1 MMARFT
7 FAKGRKK
14 SPPQLV
20 LAEPMSKAHK
30 ILGSTPISIDSPK
43 PWDDASS
50 GFSGGTG
57 DSTAPSYGSTDDD
70 NSDHHVAIAPS
81 EEDWSNDSE
90 MLPAILEST
99 GLDSDTDQGL
109 TDMTHSVRKTQ
120 SSSTIRS
127 WYDKSKQP
135 LAITQ
140 QTSASS
146 MAKGVPAKIHKMLD
160 LENDP
165 TGPKTKKKPPMLDF
179 SNLRSAS
186 RISRKGSNSQLRT
199 DGTVVNDM
207 ETAVRSPSI
216 MSMMTP
222 TGKPRK
228 IQKRNTKDSVL
239 SPAFEEEQ
247 RPHTTGGRRRGSSM
261 KEVPSLYDH
270 YEQMTL
276 RHMMQ
281 EAEVEEDEERGQENE
296 QEPEVQQHEEPGEGQ
311 DLQWLHDVLATT
323 PQTALFMTGL
333 TPAASH
339 NRSTSTASKLTTST
353 RRSKSLDRHDLQETS
368 MLMLS
373 SDSEED
379 DIPAPLPRS
388 QPTSPMRRPS
398 TANVS
403 PRTVSRAQSSRAPS
417 QASDYRPM
425 RHSKRTSF
433 APANTY
439 ITIPNSSRMSTETAI
454 PIGIDSRSSTPYTD
468 APSCRTSL
476 MSNISSGSAL
486 HPSSNY
492 IQEARAVTM
501 LAGRRPSRVEYGDEN
516 SPDTATPSTTLPTVA
531 RRTLPLTQTPPEELT
546 PPLSPTSVDFYI
558 RSARS
563 SIDGPGSQNRYMAV
577 TRQEEMLLSA
587 LRNKKQHSKEPS
599 TDMPEQTAQKYNI
612 SPFAEAAPATEEAED
627 ETDSILETEI
637 IAAEAMFDFGF
648 PAPPTARKQSFFEN
662 AITASASMSSRAST
676 ATTDKLSQ
684 SSIGETDSMLDRR
697 QSSLTPAPAPM
708 PLRGILKKR
717 SFQREELEM
726 EPEPEQQEV
735 ILYLDDAEPSPD
747 LADFSEFGYL
757 AMPSLQSEDSQTSL
771 QSNPPVGEPTLTQV
785 LPSSSKSAS
794 DGKRVERAHR
804 SPSVMAPVPE
814 DSELEYEDEDV
825 PRPDSPI
832 SPDAFPAVPQ
842 IRTTLSSMA
851 RLSAVG
857 STPMMNEPGWWGDD
871 D

>member
-1 MMARFT
+1 MMSRFP

-14 SPPQLV
+14 APPQLV

-30 ILGSTPISIDSPK
+30 ILGSTPMSIDSPK

-57 DSTAPSYGSTDDD
+57 DSTAPSYGSTEDDI
-70 NSDHHVAIAPS
+70 SDHDVAIAHS
-81 EEDWSNDSE
+81 EDEYESE

-99 GLDSDTDQGL
+99 GLDSDTDNGIS
-109 TDMTHSVRKTQ
+109 DMTRSVRKTQ

-127 WYDKSKQP
+127 WYDQSKQP
-135 LAITQ
+135 LAVTQ

-146 MAKGVPAKIHKMLD
+146 MAKGLPSKIHKMLD
-160 LENDP
+160 MESSP
-165 TGPKTKKKPPMLDF
+165 TGPKMKKKPPMLDF

-186 RISRKGSNSQLRT
+186 RLSRKGSHGQLRT
-199 DGTVVNDM
+199 DGTVVNESDSFG
-207 ETAVRSPSI
+207 RPPSAT
-216 MSMMTP
+216 SMMTP

-228 IQKRNTKDSVL
+228 SQKRNTKDSML

-247 RPHTTGGRRRGSSM
+247 RPHTTGGRGRGSLM
-261 KEVPSLYDH
+261 REVPSLYDH

-276 RHMMQ
+276 RQMRQ
-281 EAEVEEDEERGQENE
+281 EAQAEEHEEEHGTETIDEAEDEA
-296 QEPEVQQHEEPGEGQ
+296 HEEPGMGQ
-311 DLQWLHDVLATT
+311 DLQWLHDVLPST
-323 PQTALFMTGL
+323 PQTTFVTGL
-333 TPAASH
+333 TPALRD
-339 NRSTSTASKLTTST
+339 RSNSTASKVTTST
-353 RRSKSLDRHDLQETS
+353 RQSKSLDRPDLQETS

-373 SDSEED
+373 SDSED
-379 DIPAPLPRS
+379 DDVPAPLPRS
-388 QPTSPMRRPS
+388 LPTSPNRRPS

-417 QASDYRPM
+417 QTSDYRPM
-425 RHSKRTSF
+425 RNSKRTSF

-486 HPSSNY
+486 HPSNNY
-492 IQEARAVTM
+492 VQEARAVTM
-501 LAGRRPSRVEYGDEN
+501 LAGRRPSRVEYGDES
-516 SPDTATPSTTLPTVA
+516 SPDTSTPSTSLPPIA
-531 RRTLPLTQTPPEELT
+531 RRTLTLAQTPPEELT

-587 LRNKKQHSKEPS
+587 LRHKKQHGKEPS
-599 TDMPEQTAQKYNI
+599 IDIPNQSAQKYD
-612 SPFAEAAPATEEAED
+612 SPAFSEGALATEEAEE
-627 ETDSILETEI
+627 ETDSILETGI
-637 IAAEAMFDFGF
+637 NVADAMFDFGF

-662 AITASASMSSRAST
+662 TITASASMSSRAST
-676 ATTDKLSQ
+676 ATTDKLSV
-684 SSIGETDSMLDRR
+684 SSIAETESMSDMRHA
-697 QSSLTPAPAPM
+697 SLTPAPLGQI
-708 PLRGILKKR
+708 PLKGILKKP
-717 SFQREELEM
+717 SLQRE
-726 EPEPEQQEV
+726 EPEQQEV

-747 LADFSEFGYL
+747 MTDFSEFGYL
-757 AMPSLQSEDSQTSL
+757 GLPSLQSEDSQTSL
-771 QSNPPVGEPTLTQV
+771 HSGSPVSDTMLTQATAA
-785 LPSSSKSAS
+785 SSKSIS
-794 DGKRVERAHR
+794 DGKRVERPHR
-804 SPSVMAPVPE
+804 SPSAMAPVPE
-814 DSELEYEDEDV
+814 DNELEYEDEDI

-857 STPMMNEPGWWGDD
+857 SAPMMNEPGWWGDD